1 MHFVAKSLLLGWVI
15 QSFNITI
22 FFCDHRSKN
31 ITLGIIVQILD
42 NFGLESWTLIK
53 NHAIMWSDHSSG
65 NRAAPKMQKAP
76 LLTFTYLVRTYWL
89 VAASSGH
96 FLPEGTM
103 HKINMVCHFT
113 L

>member
-1 MHFVAKSLLLGWVI
+1 MI
-15 QSFNITI
+15 IDQN
-22 FFCDHRSKN
+22 
-31 ITLGIIVQILD
+31 TLGIVQILD
-42 NFGLESWTLIK
+42 NFGLESWTLKK

-65 NRAAPKMQKAP
+65 NRAAPKMQKTP
-76 LLTFTYLVRTYWL
+76 LLPFTYLELTGYL

>member
-22 FFCDHRSKN
+22 LFFVIIDQN
-31 ITLGIIVQILD
+31 TLGIVQILY
-42 NFGLESWTLIK
+42 NFGLESWTLKK

-65 NRAAPKMQKAP
+65 NRAAPKMQKTP
-76 LLTFTYLVRTYWL
+76 LLPFTYLELTGYL